1 MPVDKCDAQSIKDG
15 EINHSLE
22 NWQGYGS
29 QNIIDYVYELHRL
42 SEEDIAA
49 KYQYNLV
56 IRTAITGWSPRIEY
70 QITLRKK
77 KPPRDGQPFDKTKGE
92 LIVIFEHPID
102 KSIAEQTRLLTERN
116 PKWRPEEIAKEI
128 KIKRDT
134 LIVDNY
140 STYNALIN
148 EMDTINIPLR
158 FPSYL
163 LIGGPICQVYFQN
176 MTIENYF
183 TIPIGSYGNDYN
195 PITNWI
201 LKLFRETILEY
212 HAIHPK
218 WYDKEGNP
226 IDER

>member
-1 MPVDKCDAQSIKDG
+1 MFTLITSMPVDRCDAQSIKGG

-29 QNIIDYVYELHRL
+29 QNIIDYVYQLHRL
-42 SEEDIAA
+42 SEEDVSH

-56 IRTAITGWSPRIEY
+56 IRTAIAGWSPRIEY

-77 KPPRDGQPFDKTKGE
+77 NPPRDGKPFDKTKGE
-92 LIVIFEHPID
+92 LIVIFEHPVD
-102 KSIAEQTRLLTERN
+102 KSIAEQARSLAEIKPNWKL
-116 PKWRPEEIAKEI
+116 EEIAREI

-134 LIVDNY
+134 LVIDNC
-140 STYNALIN
+140 SEYNALVN
-148 EMDTINIPLR
+148 AMDTINIPLR
-158 FPSYL
+158 FPAYL

-183 TIPIGSYGNDYN
+183 IIPIGSYGNDYN

-201 LKLFRETILEY
+201 LKLFRETILKF
-212 HAIHPK
+212 HAIHPREF
-218 WYDKEGNP
+218 D
-226 IDER
+226 